1 MLFPYPTSAG
11 TVRRIRVSL
20 PRIDCLVDNHRY
32 FLPEDLP
39 PPARDDLRA
48 WLRPKL
54 GKIVQPVKLRMV
66 PRPATGRAVNKELA
80 GELRYRNGGAGVSHC
95 RPFDCALE

>member
-1 MLFPYPTSAG
+1 MRATMIMLFPYQTSAG

-20 PRIDCLVDNHRY
+20 PRILVDNHRY

-54 GKIVQPVKLRMV
+54 GKIVHSRSVYTMDFD
-66 PRPATGRAVNKELA
+66 PARF
-80 GELRYRNGGAGVSHC
+80 RS
-95 RPFDCALE
+95 F